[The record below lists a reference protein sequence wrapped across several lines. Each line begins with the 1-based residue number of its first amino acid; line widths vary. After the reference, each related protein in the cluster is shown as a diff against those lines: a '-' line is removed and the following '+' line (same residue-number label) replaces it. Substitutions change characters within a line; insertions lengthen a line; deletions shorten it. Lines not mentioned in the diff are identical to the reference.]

1 MKRVFRAGVGLVAL
15 MLLLAGQAFAAQKVT
30 YIVLPFS
37 VQGPQGF
44 AYLEKSIPQMI
55 TSRIYWKDRVEPARE
70 LSPGARPVDSES
82 EAEKLRVQYKA
93 DYVIWGSVTIVGDD
107 ASLDVQ
113 VRDKAGKVW
122 PQTREAKA
130 PQLISA
136 IGAMSDAINRDV
148 FNRATS
154 ASNRSAGSGGT
165 AGAGRVNQM
174 NPDIMVNENSPREV
188 YLNPQFRYAGASQED
203 ESRLRSQALNFPAI
217 GMEVTDADGDGKN
230 EIFLLDDHAVRAF
243 RFEKNN
249 QLKQIGEHR
258 FSLNSQ
264 CLNIRSLPS
273 PSGRGAW
280 SVVTVIDQGGIPQSC
295 VLTFNG
301 SSFKEEMKNIRHYL
315 NVVRMPPDY
324 LPKIIGQE
332 AAPPRL
338 FRPNSLAEMIPQGGT
353 LVSGG
358 RLNLPPEA
366 NVFNFTWLPSSR
378 GERDGQK
385 LIVLTGTETLRV
397 YNSKLSRLAETSES
411 YSGASTGME
420 IDPSMPGLGRE
431 TVTMSNVFYIPMRM
445 VPYDLE
451 RDGNWELIVNKP
463 ISTASKVFD
472 RYRYFPQ
479 SEIHSLFWDGLG
491 MGLQW
496 KTRRIKGSM
505 VDYTVADANNSGIP
519 SLVVCV
525 NTHPGAI
532 GASARRAMVLLYP
545 LDISLTA
552 PGTVPDRSDIFD
564 D

>member
-1 MKRVFRAGVGLVAL
+1 MKRVFRTGIGLFVL
-15 MLLLAGQAFAAQKVT
+15 MLLLAGQAFAAQKAT

-37 VQGPQGF
+37 VQGPEGF

-70 LSPGARPVDSES
+70 LPANVRPVNSES
-82 EAEKLRVQYKA
+82 EAEKLRAQYKA
-93 DYVIWGSVTIVGDD
+93 DYVIWGSVTIIGDD
-107 ASLDVQ
+107 ASLDVR

-122 PQTREAKA
+122 PQTREAKT

-136 IGAMSDAINRDV
+136 IGAVSDAINRDV

-154 ASNRSAGSGGT
+154 ASNRSAGSGGA
-165 AGAGRVNQM
+165 AGAGRINQM
-174 NPDIMVNENSPREV
+174 NPDIVINESSSREV
-188 YLNPQFRYAGASQED
+188 YLNPQFRYAGSSQED
-203 ESRLRSQALNFPAI
+203 ESRLRSQTLNFTAI
-217 GMEVTDADGDGKN
+217 GMEVVDADGDGKN
-230 EIFLLDDHAVRAF
+230 EIFLLDDRTIRAY
-243 RFEKNN
+243 RFERNN

-258 FSLNSQ
+258 FGSNSQ
-264 CLNIRSLPS
+264 CLNIRSIPR
-273 PSGRGAW
+273 PSGGAW
-280 SVVTVIDQGGIPQSC
+280 LVVTVIDQGGVPQSS
-295 VLTFNG
+295 VLSFNG
-301 SSFKEEMKNIRHYL
+301 TSFKVEMRNIKHYL

-324 LPKIIGQE
+324 LPIIIGQE

-338 FRPNSLAEMIPQGGT
+338 FRPNSLTEMIPQGGT
-353 LVSGG
+353 LVPGG
-358 RLNLPPEA
+358 RLSLPPEA
-366 NVFNFTWLPSSR
+366 NVFNFTWLPASR

-385 LIVLTGTETLRV
+385 LIVLTDAERLRV

-420 IDPSMPGLGRE
+420 IDPSMPGLGRDD
-431 TVTMSNVFYIPMRM
+431 VTMASMFYIPMRM

-451 RDGNWELIVNKP
+451 RDGNWKLIVNRP
-463 ISTASKVFD
+463 ISTAAQIFD
-472 RYRYFPQ
+472 RYRFFPQ
-479 SEIHSLFWDGLG
+479 SEIHSLYWDGLG
-491 MGLQW
+491 LSLQW

-505 VDYTVADANNSGIP
+505 VDYTIADANNSGIP

-532 GASARRAMVLLYP
+532 GASSRRAMVLLYP

-552 PGTVPDRSDIFD
+552 PGTTPDMSDFD

>member
-1 MKRVFRAGVGLVAL
+1 MKRVFRAGVGLFAL

-82 EAEKLRVQYKA
+82 EAEKLRAQYKA

-107 ASLDVQ
+107 ASLDVR
-113 VRDKAGKVW
+113 VRDKTGKVW

-130 PQLISA
+130 PQLITA
-136 IGAMSDAINRDV
+136 IGAVSDAINRDV

-154 ASNRSAGSGGT
+154 ASNRSSGSGGS

-174 NPDIMVNENSPREV
+174 NPDIVVNENSPKEV
-188 YLNPQFRYAGASQED
+188 YLNPQFRYAGSSQED

-217 GMEVTDADGDGKN
+217 GMEVVDADGDGKN
-230 EIFLLDDHAVRAF
+230 EIFLLDDHTVRAF

-264 CLNIRSLPS
+264 CLNIRSVPR
-273 PSGRGAW
+273 PSGKAW
-280 SVVTVIDQGGIPQSC
+280 LVVTVIDQGGVPQSC
-295 VLTFNG
+295 VLTFDG
-301 SSFKEEMKNIRHYL
+301 ASFKEEMKNIKHYL
-315 NVVRMPPDY
+315 NVVKMPPDY

-332 AAPPRL
+332 ASPPRL
-338 FRPNSLAEMIPQGGT
+338 FRPNSLTEMIPQGGT
-353 LVSGG
+353 LVPGG

-385 LIVLTGTETLRV
+385 LIVLTPSETLRV
-397 YNSKLSRLAETSES
+397 YNAKFSRLAETSES

-420 IDPSMPGLGRE
+420 IDPSMPGLGRDD
-431 TVTMSNVFYIPMRM
+431 VTLPSVFYIPMRM

-451 RDGNWELIVNKP
+451 RDGNWELIVNRP
-463 ISTASKVFD
+463 ISTASKIFD

-491 MGLQW
+491 LSLQW

-505 VDYTVADANNSGIP
+505 VDYTIADANNSGIP

-532 GASARRAMVLLYP
+532 GASSRRAMVLLYP

-552 PGTVPDRSDIFD
+552 PGTAPDRSDLLD